1 MPRAP
6 PVTTQLVGAEVLD
19 MAGVNQNPPNPPRVP
34 EGRTYR
40 FEMNPAPD
48 PRVAPVEGNM
58 AAFHRVLTTLPM
70 LTVDARPDVT
80 AFRSGLPHPLFNGV
94 IGACF
99 APGTEEVR
107 VRETVAP
114 FLEQEL
120 PFLWWGSP
128 STWSPALDRAL
139 LAAGLLR
146 EDSPGMH
153 RELTST
159 PEVPE
164 VPGLEIALGA
174 DAATPDVAR
183 LMCEGFDIPAPL
195 SGPIG
200 DLLAIFDPARLVN
213 AVATLDGEQ
222 VGCGS
227 LWITGTTAG
236 LYNIATLEPARGR
249 GVGYAVTAALLA
261 EGRTRGCTESILH
274 ASPLG
279 LPVYQRLGFVEVCRM
294 PQYVWAP
301 GF

>member
-6 PVTTQLVGAEVLD
+6 PVTTQLVGAGVLD
-19 MAGVNQNPPNPPRVP
+19 MPGVNQNPPIRPRAP

-40 FEMNPAPD
+40 FEMNPTPD
-48 PRVAPVEGNM
+48 PRVGPVEGNM
-58 AAFHRVLTTLPM
+58 AAFHEVLTTVPM
-70 LTVDARPDVT
+70 FTVDTRPDVT

-94 IGACF
+94 IGADF

-107 VRETVAP
+107 VRETVDP
-114 FLEQEL
+114 FIEQQL

-128 STWSPALDRAL
+128 STWSEGLDRAL
-139 LAAGLLR
+139 LAAGMLR

-153 RELTST
+153 RELTSA
-159 PEVPE
+159 PGVPE

-174 DAATPDVAR
+174 GAATPDVAR
-183 LMCEGFDIPAPL
+183 LMCEGFDIPTSL
-195 SGPIG
+195 SGALH
-200 DLLAIFDPARLVN
+200 DLLAAYDPARLVN

-227 LWITGTTAG
+227 LWITGATAG
-236 LYNIATLEPARGR
+236 LYDIATLEPARGR

-261 EGRTRGCTESILH
+261 EGRARGCTESILH
-274 ASPLG
+274 ASPMG

-301 GF
+301 GL

>member
-1 MPRAP
+1 
-6 PVTTQLVGAEVLD
+6 
-19 MAGVNQNPPNPPRVP
+19 MAGVNQNPPNAPRAP

-40 FEMNPAPD
+40 FEMTPAPD
-48 PRVAPVEGNM
+48 PRIAPVEGNM
-58 AAFHRVLTTLPM
+58 AAFHRVMTTLPR

-94 IGACF
+94 VGACF

-107 VRETVAP
+107 ARETVAA

-128 STWSPALDRAL
+128 STWSQALDRAL
-139 LAAGLLR
+139 QEVGMLR

-153 RELTST
+153 RDLTRA
-159 PEVPE
+159 PEVPA

-183 LMCEGFDIPAPL
+183 LMCEGFEMPGAL
-195 SGPIG
+195 AGPVR
-200 DLLAIFDPARLVN
+200 DLLELGGPDRLVS

-227 LWITGTTAG
+227 LWITGATAG

-261 EGRTRGCTESILH
+261 EGRARGCTESILH

-279 LPVYQRLGFVEVCRM
+279 LPVYRRLGFVEVCRM
-294 PQYVWAP
+294 PQYVWLP
-301 GF
+301 DV

>member
-1 MPRAP
+1 MHP
-6 PVTTQLVGAEVLD
+6 PL
-19 MAGVNQNPPNPPRVP
+19 
-34 EGRTYR
+34 
-40 FEMNPAPD
+40 D

-58 AAFHRVLTTLPM
+58 TAFHRVMTTLPM

-80 AFRSGLPHPLFNGV
+80 AFHSGLPHPLFNGV

-99 APGTEEVR
+99 ARGTEEVR

-114 FLEQEL
+114 FLDQGL
-120 PFLWWGSP
+120 PFLWWSSP

-146 EDSPGMH
+146 DDSPGMH
-153 RELTST
+153 RELPSA
-159 PEVPE
+159 PEVPD

-183 LMCEGFDIPAPL
+183 LMCRGFDIPAAL
-195 SGPIG
+195 AGSIL

-227 LWITGTTAG
+227 LWITGATAG
-236 LYNIATLEPARGR
+236 LHNIATLAPARGR
-249 GVGYAVTAALLA
+249 GVGYALTAALLA
-261 EGRTRGCTESILH
+261 EGRARGCTESILH
-274 ASPLG
+274 ASPMG
-279 LPVYQRLGFVEVCRM
+279 LPVYQRLGVVEVCRV
-294 PQYVWAP
+294 PQYIWAP